1 LELARDEHGC
11 DSKELKLVEGNLL
24 LAQVSVNDV
33 HGDKERFRQKIK
45 FYLNY
50 DEPVDQNLSL
60 LARNLTGIL

>member
-1 LELARDEHGC
+1 MELARDEHGC
-11 DSKELKLVEGNLL
+11 DSKELKLVKGNLL

-50 DEPVDQNLSL
+50 DEPIDQNLSL